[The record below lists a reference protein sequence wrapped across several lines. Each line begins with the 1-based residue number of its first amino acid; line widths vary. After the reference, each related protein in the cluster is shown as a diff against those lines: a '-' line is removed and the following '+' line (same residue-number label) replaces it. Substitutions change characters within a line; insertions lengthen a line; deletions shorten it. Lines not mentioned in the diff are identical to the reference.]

1 MLTHLV
7 SAVVVLIGGYAA
19 GWLVERIKLP
29 GLLGM
34 MVVNSK
40 L

>member
-1 MLTHLV
+1 MVTILV
-7 SAVVVLIGGYAA
+7 SALVVLIGGYAA

-29 GLLGM
+29 RMLGM
-34 MVVNSK
+34 MVLYSR